1 MRRQKKEKMQFRFYA
16 IPIAGDKTVEDE
28 LNAFV
33 RSHKIVAIDKQFSDK
48 DSAWVFC
55 ITYIENSV
63 ATSGS
68 FQSKKEK
75 IDYKEVLDEQT
86 FARFSKLREAR
97 KQIAD
102 EEAIPAYLVFTNEEL
117 AEISAI
123 ENLVEGNIAGI
134 KGIGQKRAEKYERRL
149 LELSNKL

>member
-1 MRRQKKEKMQFRFYA
+1 MSLGEPCPRCADSGFVPHPLSAQRRQGEKKNKYGACAVKKKKKMQFRFYA

-86 FARFSKLREAR
+86 FDTRDR
-97 KQIAD
+97 
-102 EEAIPAYLVFTNEEL
+102 YLSRV
-117 AEISAI
+117 
-123 ENLVEGNIAGI
+123 GD
-134 KGIGQKRAEKYERRL
+134 
-149 LELSNKL
+149 